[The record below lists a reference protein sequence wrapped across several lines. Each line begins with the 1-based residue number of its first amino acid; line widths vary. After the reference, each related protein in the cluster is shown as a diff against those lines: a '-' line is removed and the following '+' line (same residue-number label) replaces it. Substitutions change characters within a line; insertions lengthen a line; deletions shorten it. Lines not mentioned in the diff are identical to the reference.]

1 MKTGLR
7 RHLTPGNAVAM
18 AALMVALGGTGV
30 AASTLANGSVTSA
43 KIANSAVKSAKIAN
57 GSVTSAKIANG
68 SVKSGKIA
76 NSAVTS
82 AKIAAGAVTA
92 SQIAPATL
100 AAMQGRIG
108 PAGPAG
114 PPGPPGP
121 SETYTGFNPSGS
133 LTGGQQLVVGL
144 SLPAGNYLFQ
154 ANLILTNTD
163 ATAVDAECQIGASL
177 VPVVDAATT
186 SLDAAGGLDTQ
197 TVTLAGTAALTVP
210 GIANL
215 AQVTCSAPGVNFED
229 ADIMATRVGTLH

>member
-18 AALMVALGGTGV
+18 AALVVALGGTGV

-43 KIANSAVKSAKIAN
+43 KIAN
-57 GSVTSAKIANG
+57 GSVTSTKIANG
-68 SVKSGKIA
+68 SVKSAKIA
-76 NSAVTS
+76 KSAVTS

-114 PPGPPGP
+114 PPGPAGP
-121 SETYTGFNPSGS
+121 SDTYTGFTASGS
-133 LTGGQQLVVGL
+133 IPSANQTLVVGMA
-144 SLPAGNYLFQ
+144 LPAGNYLFH
-154 ANLILTNTD
+154 ANLVLTNTD
-163 ATAVDAECQIGASL
+163 AAAKDVDCQIGASL
-177 VPVVDAATT
+177 VPIVDVATT
-186 SLDAAGGLDTQ
+186 GLDAAGGLDTQ
-197 TVTLAGTAALTVP
+197 TVSLAGTATLTLP

-215 AQVTCSAPGVNFED
+215 AQVTCVGPGVAFED
-229 ADIMATRVGTLH
+229 ADMMATQVGALR